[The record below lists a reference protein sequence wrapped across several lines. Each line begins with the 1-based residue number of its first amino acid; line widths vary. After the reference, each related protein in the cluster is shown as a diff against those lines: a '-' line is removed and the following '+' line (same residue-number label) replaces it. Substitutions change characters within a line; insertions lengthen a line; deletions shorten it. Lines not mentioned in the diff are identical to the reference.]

1 MITELSPQASL
12 KSVSKDRFRHPSLL
26 FLALSSLH
34 ECTDLCLGVQ
44 EGSQIWLMIHLQVPR
59 IDFQKGQR
67 SRSLEK

>member
-1 MITELSPQASL
+1 MITELPPQVSL
-12 KSVSKDRFRHPSLL
+12 KSVSKDRYRHPSLL

-67 SRSLEK
+67 RSLEK